1 MIMGCSYEPKSQE
14 AQKTGLSVGDTKHP
28 GHSMRDSQGGG
39 LLKSPGQYLYLGHL
53 PDYIT
58 GHTQALHEGA
68 CCHKSTRGPQAQLS
82 RGIPERMQRLGLLA
96 QAVQVVVRQ
105 QLGVQLLEEALQ
117 QPCPEL
123 GQRLLEVQVGPTVV
137 EAQLSIQVPEGPSVL
152 RIQVSKGPRENLLQ
166 CALRVIQQ
174 ALEVVCAQRRG
185 NDPLRGGPAPLPIHS
200 WTEYPPASQ
209 NLLMQSMKAG
219 HHIAEAFLGS

>member
-1 MIMGCSYEPKSQE
+1 M
-14 AQKTGLSVGDTKHP
+14 
-28 GHSMRDSQGGG
+28 
-39 LLKSPGQYLYLGHL
+39 YLGHL
-53 PDYIT
+53 PDYVT

-68 CCHKSTRGPQAQLS
+68 CCHKSTSGPQAQFS
-82 RGIPERMQRLGLLA
+82 RGIPEWMQCLGLLA

-123 GQRLLEVQVGPTVV
+123 RQRLLEVQVGPTVV

-152 RIQVSKGPRENLLQ
+152 RIQVSKGPRERSLQ

-174 ALEVVCAQRRG
+174 ALEMVCAQRRG
-185 NDPLRGGPAPLPIHS
+185 NDPLRGGACSSANLLMDRI
-200 WTEYPPASQ
+200 PPVSQ

-219 HHIAEAFLGS
+219 HYIAEAFLGS

>member
-1 MIMGCSYEPKSQE
+1 M
-14 AQKTGLSVGDTKHP
+14 
-28 GHSMRDSQGGG
+28 
-39 LLKSPGQYLYLGHL
+39 YLGHL

-68 CCHKSTRGPQAQLS
+68 CCHKSTRGPQAQFS

-137 EAQLSIQVPEGPSVL
+137 EAQLSIQVSEGPSVL

-185 NDPLRGGPAPLPIHS
+185 NDPLRGGPCSSANPLMDRIPSCFSEPAYAVNES
-200 WTEYPPASQ
+200 WTPYCR
-209 NLLMQSMKAG
+209 G
-219 HHIAEAFLGS
+219 FLGLLETCLSSAEVQKSGVSSLGSWAPVYLGLQLQRPFLSWALGTNRC